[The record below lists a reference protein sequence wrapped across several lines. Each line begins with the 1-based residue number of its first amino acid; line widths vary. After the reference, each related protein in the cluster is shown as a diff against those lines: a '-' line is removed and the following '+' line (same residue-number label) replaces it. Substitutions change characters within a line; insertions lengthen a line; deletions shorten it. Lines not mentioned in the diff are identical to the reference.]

1 MHSVQALHASMD
13 LEHWVLK
20 YVEKISTFQN
30 QEGYW
35 SSYFLSKCLT
45 ALFSG
50 ACVKLCLFTHMDI
63 EDVSQYALH
72 FL

>member
-1 MHSVQALHASMD
+1 MQALHASMD
-13 LEHWVLK
+13 LEHWDLK

-35 SSYFLSKCLT
+35 SSYLLFKCLT

-50 ACVKLCLFTHMDI
+50 ACVKLYLFTHMDI